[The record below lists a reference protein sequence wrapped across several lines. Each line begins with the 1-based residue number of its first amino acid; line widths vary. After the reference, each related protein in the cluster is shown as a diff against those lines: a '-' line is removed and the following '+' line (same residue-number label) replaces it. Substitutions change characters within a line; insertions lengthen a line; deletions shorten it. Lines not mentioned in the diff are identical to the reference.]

1 MRKAVSS
8 PLHPCVL
15 TNDMQRF
22 KGQVKLQQQETG
34 KIKEYI
40 KHEMRYF
47 IKTLRR
53 QLKYDAQQSNFDDL
67 RGV

>member
-1 MRKAVSS
+1 MGKAVSY
-8 PLHPCVL
+8 PLHPCAL

-22 KGQVKLQQQETG
+22 KGQVKLQEQETG

-40 KHEMRYF
+40 KHEMRCF

-53 QLKYDAQQSNFDDL
+53 QLKIRRAAE
-67 RGV
+67 